1 MISKIFKV
9 SFFQAPLTGFSQSR
23 LQAMLEVAWIL
34 IHREIKKNIIRP
46 LMPPSTEPMSISI
59 PERAASITAVFT

>member
-34 IHREIKKNIIRP
+34 IHREIKKND
-46 LMPPSTEPMSISI
+46 EYNK
-59 PERAASITAVFT
+59 ED